1 MAKTYQKR
9 DARIR
14 QIAQA
19 TLELIA
25 ESGLRK
31 FTTKAVAEKVGITD
45 GTIFRH
51 FKNKEDIVLAAMDLL
66 EARMFA
72 DGFPEDIDPLARL
85 EAFFR
90 NRAAMLGGQ
99 ASLGRLMFSEQLV
112 HAAGD
117 AGRQKL
123 SSWRKQN
130 TDFVLSCL
138 DQLHREKRLPK
149 KLKPANLRV
158 IFQGTLLTFAFERSL
173 QDNDDEQLAQHI
185 DESWDTLSYVLT
197 KSTQ

>member
-9 DARIR
+9 DARVR

-138 DQLHREKRLPK
+138 DQLHREERLPK